1 MQGEIEII
9 LGGKPQKLKYCMRAI
24 EENQRLL
31 AESKGPIYY
40 STTANTVALI
50 YAGLLSQY
58 YYEKKDVDFSK
69 EDVSGWVYELF
80 DEENGMEQINAVM
93 DCFLSC
99 NAYKNLQ
106 KSTDED
112 KKKSS
117 NGMTSTPLLS
127 ES

>member
-9 LGGKPQKLKYCMRAI
+9 LGGKPRKLKYSMWAI

-40 STTANTVALI
+40 STTANTLSLI
-50 YAGLLSQY
+50 YAGLLNQY
-58 YYEKKDVDFSK
+58 RFEKKDVDFSK
-69 EDVSGWVYELF
+69 EDVSAWVYELF

-99 NAYKNLQ
+99 NAFKNLQ
-106 KSTDED
+106 KSAEED
-112 KKKSS
+112 KKKS
-117 NGMTSTPLLS
+117 NGMTSTPLPS
-127 ES
+127 VS